1 VARATQPSD
10 LGVRIGQ
17 VFLGKYRV
25 ESILGHGAMG
35 IVAKCTHLTLNE
47 AIAIKMLR
55 KEVLSD
61 RDAHERFMR
70 EAQAAAKLRSEYVAR
85 VTDVGTFENNV
96 PYIVMEFLDGLDLDA
111 LLEERGALQA
121 PWASELMLQAAEA
134 LAEAHSINIVHRD
147 VKPSNLFVT
156 WRPDGTALIKVLDF
170 GISKSVVDTDL
181 SLTQTQS
188 LLGTPAYMSPEQMR
202 SARMVDARSDIW
214 SLGTVFYELLENRK
228 PFEADSFSEMCV
240 KVAVDPPAPMVNAPL
255 ELQDIVLRCL
265 AKAPEQ
271 RYQSMAELG
280 HDLVPFCQNQQQA
293 TILVERMQRML
304 RRSGV
309 TVPADFDIATS
320 GGVRIPREA
329 RDLKSGPIPRTPPIA
344 RPASTPSEVIELP
357 RSKWPLAMLAF
368 VVLGGAIAVTTA
380 FMMNGEHTKAA
391 ASAPITQSA
400 PAAPTPVPSASTP
413 APSPSASTPGTA
425 ASPPAPTTPPST
437 PVVTPEPPAP
447 AATAAVEP
455 PAPETAPPPA
465 ATKPGRAETKRVTGR
480 KSQPSK
486 AATKPPPKQ
495 SAAPPPA
502 EVKEEPKEA
511 PKPKCNVFD
520 TMHPGDCAKSR

>member
-10 LGVRIGQ
+10 LGVQVGQ

-111 LLEERGALQA
+111 LLDERGALQA

-156 WRPDGTALIKVLDF
+156 WRPDGSALIKVLDF

-240 KVAVDPPAPMVNAPL
+240 KVAVDPPAPMVNAPV

-271 RYQSMAELG
+271 RYQTMGELG
-280 HDLVPFCQNQQQA
+280 HALVPFCQNQQQA
-293 TILVERMQRML
+293 SILVERMQRML
-304 RRSGV
+304 RRSGMSM
-309 TVPADFDIATS
+309 PAEFEIGSS

-368 VVLGGAIAVTTA
+368 VVLGGAIAATVA
-380 FMMNGEHTKAA
+380 FMMDGEHTKAA
-391 ASAPITQSA
+391 ASAPITQTAPEATPAPTPTSA
-400 PAAPTPVPSASTP
+400 PTSEPTPVPSAEP
-413 APSPSASTPGTA
+413 PA
-425 ASPPAPTTPPST
+425 AS
-437 PVVTPEPPAP
+437 AP
-447 AATAAVEP
+447 AATATVEP
-455 PAPETAPPPA
+455 TTPEAAPPPA
-465 ATKPGRAETKRVTGR
+465 PATKVVKSESKRTGGRR
-480 KSQPSK
+480 SQTSK
-486 AATKPPPKQ
+486 VATKPPPKQ
-495 SAAPPPA
+495 SAAPPPPA
-502 EVKEEPKEA
+502 EVKDEPKEA

-520 TMHPGDCAKSR
+520 TMHPGDCAKPR